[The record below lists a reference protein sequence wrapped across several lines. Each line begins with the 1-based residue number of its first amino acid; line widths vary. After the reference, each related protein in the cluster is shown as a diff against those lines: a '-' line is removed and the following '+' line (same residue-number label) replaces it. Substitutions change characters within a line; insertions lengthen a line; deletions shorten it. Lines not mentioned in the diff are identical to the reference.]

1 MSWLNQDNN
10 LIPRN
15 KVHCPK
21 CNSDK
26 LSVIETR
33 TDGISVRRRREC
45 QTCQYRFS
53 TYERIEYSLP
63 LVIKKDSRREVFK
76 SDKLRQGLIRAC
88 EKRPVGLDKIDEV
101 VESIERKLAETGLK
115 EIDSKEIGLLVMEG
129 LKNLDKVAYVRFASV
144 YNEFSDIR
152 QFLETLEDLK

>member
-1 MSWLNQDNN
+1 M
-10 LIPRN
+10 
-15 KVHCPK
+15 HCPK

>member
-1 MSWLNQDNN
+1 
-10 LIPRN
+10 
-15 KVHCPK
+15 VHCPK
-21 CNSDK
+21 CSSDK

-45 QTCQYRFS
+45 QSCQYRFS

-101 VESIERKLAETGLK
+101 VEEIEKKLAETGLK

-152 QFLETLEDLK
+152 QFLDTLEDLK